1 MVPASP
7 FWSSLAQH
15 LVEPKG
21 NYLSENFMYLDSKI
35 EFTLA
40 TAFIPNQ
47 KLLEYGLKNQD
58 DIVLIEA
65 NSDFLVF
72 VREVK

>member
-1 MVPASP
+1 
-7 FWSSLAQH
+7 
-15 LVEPKG
+15 
-21 NYLSENFMYLDSKI
+21 MYLDSKI

-58 DIVLIEA
+58 DTVLIEA